1 MAYSR
6 AGRRVKTGSYMS
18 DQRRPCVIL
27 HSPQLGENIG
37 AAARVMRNFGLT
49 DLRLVSPRDGWPN
62 PAADTMS
69 AGAFDAGVIVNVHE
83 TLQDALEGVTY
94 LIAATARL
102 RGIEKR
108 VTDAVG
114 AAEAAFARS
123 AGGGKGVAAVMF
135 GGEKA
140 GLPNEAVALSDLLM
154 TYPVDPDFKS
164 LNLAQAVCVF
174 VHEWGKLN
182 AAENPSNFPS
192 QSQVKPLEVQA
203 KGGANPATRDDVFRM
218 FEHFEFELERA
229 GYFFPPEKTL
239 LMKDNLRSALI
250 RADWTEQEVQTF
262 RGAIKALAIGRGK
275 ARVVRED

>member
-1 MAYSR
+1 MNSA
-6 AGRRVKTGSYMS
+6 AI
-18 DQRRPCVIL
+18 IL

-69 AGAFDAGVIVNVHE
+69 AGAFDAGVSVKVYE

-94 LIAATARL
+94 LVAATARM

-108 VTDAVG
+108 VVDAAGAADVVHGRAVG
-114 AAEAAFARS
+114 GA
-123 AGGGKGVAAVMF
+123 GVAGVMF
-135 GGEKA
+135 GGEKS

-154 TYPVDPDFKS
+154 TYPVDRDFKS

-174 VHEWGKLN
+174 AHEWGKLN
-182 AAENPSNFPS
+182 AAETPSDTPARTPVTPVSGDGVPS
-192 QSQVKPLEVQA
+192 
-203 KGGANPATRDDVFRM
+203 TRDDVFRM
-218 FEHFEFELERA
+218 FAHFEAELERA
-229 GYFFPPEKTL
+229 GYFFPPEKTP

-262 RGAIKALAIGRGK
+262 RGAIKALALGRGK